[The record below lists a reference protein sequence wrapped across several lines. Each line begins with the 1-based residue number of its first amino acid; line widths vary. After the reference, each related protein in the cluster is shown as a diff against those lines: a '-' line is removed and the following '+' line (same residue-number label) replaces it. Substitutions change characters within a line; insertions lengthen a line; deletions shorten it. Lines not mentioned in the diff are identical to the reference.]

1 MASFVTWVA
10 LSWICSFQWL
20 LDKLDFMQKVVL
32 VIILSVLFLS
42 CRENDGPT
50 TCAVADPVND
60 LAWVQQGIKELE
72 NSNLIE
78 YSYLVQAT
86 YKGETVFFFGSCCPF
101 CKFAIIIL
109 DCQGKAL
116 SGSISSS
123 DLVDS
128 KVIWKPAN
136 SVCKFE

>member
-1 MASFVTWVA
+1 
-10 LSWICSFQWL
+10 
-20 LDKLDFMQKVVL
+20 MQKAFL
-32 VIILSVLFLS
+32 IILLVVFFIS
-42 CRENDGPT
+42 CEENDGPT
-50 TCAVADPVND
+50 SCGVGDPVKD
-60 LAWVQQGIKELE
+60 LPWLSQGIKEIETSGL
-72 NSNLIE
+72 LE

-116 SGSISSS
+116 SSSISSS

-136 SVCKFE
+136 SVCTLD

>member
-1 MASFVTWVA
+1 
-10 LSWICSFQWL
+10 
-20 LDKLDFMQKVVL
+20 MQKV
-32 VIILSVLFLS
+32 ILIFLLSTLIFS
-42 CRENDGPT
+42 CRENDEPT

-116 SGSISSS
+116 SSSISSS

>member
-1 MASFVTWVA
+1 M
-10 LSWICSFQWL
+10 CSFHWQ
-20 LDKLDFMQKVVL
+20 LDIFEIMQKAFL
-32 VIILSVLFLS
+32 IILLCVLFLS
-42 CRENDGPT
+42 CRENDEPA

-60 LAWVQQGIKELE
+60 LAWIKQGIKELE
-72 NSNLIE
+72 NTSLVE

-86 YKGETVFFFGSCCPF
+86 YKGETVFYFGSCCPF

-116 SGSISSS
+116 SSSISSS

-136 SVCKFE
+136 SVCTLD